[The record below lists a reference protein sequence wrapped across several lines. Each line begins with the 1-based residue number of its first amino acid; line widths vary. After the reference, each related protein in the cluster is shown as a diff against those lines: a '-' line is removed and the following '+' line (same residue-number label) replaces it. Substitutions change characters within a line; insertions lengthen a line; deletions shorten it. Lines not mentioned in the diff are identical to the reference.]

1 MLDDFENR
9 ISVLRAFDFGQEL
22 QTIVENN
29 SEKITDLVRKQ
40 LAAGIDGNNEPN
52 KIFDRTEYRPLTIE
66 IKNARG
72 SGLGAVTDRITNYMT
87 GAFYESLKTDVEG
100 NVFEEDSDVSY
111 FGDIRLYSSEVLLE
125 VNEENRKEFA
135 ETVTL
140 PGIQEALL
148 AKTGLKITRNG

>member
-9 ISVLRAFDFGQEL
+9 ITSLRGFDFGQEL
-22 QTIVENN
+22 ATIIDNN

-40 LAAGIDGNNEPN
+40 LEAGVDGNNEPN

-66 IKNARG
+66 IKQKTG
-72 SGLGAVTDRITNYMT
+72 VGLGAVTDRVTNYMT
-87 GAFYESLKTDVEG
+87 GDFYRSLKTDVQG

-111 FGDIRLYSSEVLLE
+111 FGDIRLYSSDALLE
-125 VNEENRKEFA
+125 VNEQNRKEFA

-148 AKTGLKITRNG
+148 SKTGLKITRNG

>member
-9 ISVLRAFDFGQEL
+9 ITALRGFDFGAEL
-22 QTIVENN
+22 QVIVENN

-40 LAAGIDGNNEPN
+40 LEAGIDGNNEPN

-66 IKNARG
+66 IKQTKG
-72 SGLGAVTDRITNYMT
+72 VGLGAVTDRITNFMT
-87 GAFYESLKTDVEG
+87 GDFYRSLKTDVEG

-111 FGDIRLYSSEVLLE
+111 FGDIRLYSSDALLE

-140 PGIQEALL
+140 PSISEALL
-148 AKTGLKITRNG
+148 AKTGLKLTTNG

>member
-9 ISVLRAFDFGQEL
+9 ITALKGFDFGQEL
-22 QTIVENN
+22 ETIVENN
-29 SEKITDLVRKQ
+29 SEKITEYVRKQ
-40 LAAGIDGNNEPN
+40 LEAGIDGNNEPN

-66 IKNARG
+66 IKKERG
-72 SGLGAVTDRITNYMT
+72 SGLGAVTDHITNYMT
-87 GAFYESLKTDVEG
+87 GSFYNSLKTDVEG

-111 FGDIRLYSSEVLLE
+111 FGDIRLYSSDALLE
-125 VNEENRKEFA
+125 VNETNRKEFA